1 VPDKTIVRDGPGF
14 ALAEFRCRA
23 AARELGAEERAG
35 AHQIVFVRS
44 GLFVRETPQ
53 GRAVADPNHVLFFNA
68 SEPYRVQHPLPGGDV
83 CLALTLPAGDLLDI
97 LAERDESARDRASAP
112 FASTHAPCTAR
123 AAVLQ
128 RRLLS
133 LSKAEADALELQE
146 VALELAAEAIGAAP
160 PASAA
165 GPERAATRREHRE
178 AVEGVAVLLAARL
191 PEAPTLG
198 ELARAIGYSPFHLAR
213 LFRRETGLPIHRYL
227 TRLRLRVALERL
239 AEDDGG
245 LTDVALDLGFA
256 DHSHFTNAFRR
267 EFGDTPAAIRQRVSA
282 RRRRRM
288 A

>member
-1 VPDKTIVRDGPGF
+1 VPDKTIVRNGPGF
-14 ALAEFRCRA
+14 ALTEFRCRIA
-23 AARELGAEERAG
+23 TPELGAEETAD

-44 GLFVRETPQ
+44 GLFVRETAR

-68 SEPYRVQHPLPGGDV
+68 DEPYRVQHPLPGGDV
-83 CLALTLPAGDLLDI
+83 CLALTLPTADLLDI
-97 LAERDESARDRASAP
+97 LAERDAHARDRVRAP
-112 FASTHAPCTAR
+112 FPSPHAPCTAR

-133 LSKAEADALELQE
+133 LSKAEADSLELQE
-146 VALELAAEAIGAAP
+146 VALDLAAEAVGTARPESAP
-160 PASAA
+160 A
-165 GPERAATRREHRE
+165 PERAATRREHRE
-178 AVEGVAVLLAARL
+178 AVEGVVVLLAARL

-198 ELARAIGYSPFHLAR
+198 ELARAVGYSPFHLAR

-227 TRLRLRVALERL
+227 TRLRLRLALERL
-239 AEDDGG
+239 AEDGAG

-267 EFGDTPAAIRQRVSA
+267 EFGAPPAAIRRRVRV
-282 RRRRRM
+282 RRRHS